1 MRHVKLPLA
10 IGGSLLKAE
19 VGWIRARLGGV
30 GRLEVLGQSLD
41 LRQVF
46 QLEWVI
52 SLLMKLV
59 GGGPRNNLSS
69 FVNQI
74 KFIVFKRVQLKK
86 VYSAIVPHLF
96 FSQIYTAHC
105 KF

>member
-10 IGGSLLKAE
+10 KGGSLLKDE

-46 QLEWVI
+46 QLEWE
-52 SLLMKLV
+52 SL
-59 GGGPRNNLSS
+59 
-69 FVNQI
+69 
-74 KFIVFKRVQLKK
+74 
-86 VYSAIVPHLF
+86 Y
-96 FSQIYTAHC
+96 
-105 KF
+105 

>member
-10 IGGSLLKAE
+10 KGGSLLKDE

-59 GGGPRNNLSS
+59 CGGPRNNLSS

-86 VYSAIVPHLF
+86 VYSAIAWPHPLF
-96 FSQIYTAHC
+96 HRYIPYV